1 MVLFWVTADLA
12 KSVGVL
18 SLWIILLAVVVLA

>member
-1 MVLFWVTADLA
+1 MVLFWVTPDLA

-18 SLWIILLAVVVLA
+18 SLWITVLAVVVLA